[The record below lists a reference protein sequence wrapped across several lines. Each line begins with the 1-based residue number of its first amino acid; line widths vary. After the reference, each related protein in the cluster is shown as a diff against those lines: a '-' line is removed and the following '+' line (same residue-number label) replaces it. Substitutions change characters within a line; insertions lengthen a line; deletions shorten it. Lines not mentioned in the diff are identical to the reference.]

1 MPLTDD
7 EFVKNNKSDKYLE
20 IMNQL
25 HEEEDKMPEMTYEFD
40 DEDDDDQ

>member
-25 HEEEDKMPEMTYEFD
+25 HEEDKMPEMTYEFD